1 MGYSPFYTQYS
12 REPFFLTIN
21 VICSQQRYNKNSTFL
36 DKNREEIVSVFPI
49 LPLTQISLNPG
60 RTRLIPL

>member
-1 MGYSPFYTQYS
+1 MSSVASKDITKI
-12 REPFFLTIN
+12 LL
-21 VICSQQRYNKNSTFL
+21 FL

>member
-1 MGYSPFYTQYS
+1 MASPHFTPNIQES
-12 REPFFLTIN
+12 RFFKTIN

-36 DKNREEIVSVFPI
+36 DKNREEIVSIFPI